1 MKTKGWVIVTGAG
14 GGIGEI
20 VVQKLLV
27 NNYKVICTDKETPIS
42 NLKNKLNNIEYKNK
56 LEFLEIDLDSLSMTE
71 GLKHILE
78 HKKENQ
84 N

>member
-1 MKTKGWVIVTGAG
+1 M
-14 GGIGEI
+14 
-20 VVQKLLV
+20 
-27 NNYKVICTDKETPIS
+27 
-42 NLKNKLNNIEYKNK
+42 
-56 LEFLEIDLDSLSMTE
+56 DLDSLSMTD

>member
-1 MKTKGWVIVTGAG
+1 MSSDSK
-14 GGIGEI
+14 E
-20 VVQKLLV
+20 KLLKMKCP
-27 NNYKVICTDKETPIS
+27 YCD
-42 NLKNKLNNIEYKNK
+42 
-56 LEFLEIDLDSLSMTE
+56 IDLDSLSMNE